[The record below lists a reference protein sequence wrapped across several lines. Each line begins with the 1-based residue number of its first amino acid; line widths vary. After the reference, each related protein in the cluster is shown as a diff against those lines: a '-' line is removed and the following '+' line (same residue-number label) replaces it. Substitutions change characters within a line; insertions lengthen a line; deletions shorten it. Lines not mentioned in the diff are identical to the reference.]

1 MTEKAKTIVRRYV
14 AVGIIAIALVAPV
27 TVTEAHSVVLAK
39 GQPNTPADTQG
50 APCPGAYYC
59 LAPGTDP
66 QVPFG
71 TDPTVPMDQTPS
83 HTAIRR
89 SDWGL
94 PGSEHVGFVT
104 PVTH

>member
-14 AVGIIAIALVAPV
+14 AVGITAIALSLSERIRP
-27 TVTEAHSVVLAK
+27 SR
-39 GQPNTPADTQG
+39 
-50 APCPGAYYC
+50 
-59 LAPGTDP
+59 
-66 QVPFG
+66 
-71 TDPTVPMDQTPS
+71 MDQTPS

-94 PGSEHVGFVT
+94 PGSEQVGFVN